1 MEKKAFFCTIRT
13 FLLSFFKDFKVPKIR
28 FKEFTDVYV
37 SKKLS
42 ELVEVVSG
50 GTPDTSNK
58 FFWNGDINW
67 FTPTEVGL
75 KKYVKKSNRKITSI
89 GLEKS
94 SARLIPPNSI
104 LMTSRASIGLA
115 SINLEKCSTN
125 QGFQSL
131 IISKKINLNYLF
143 YLIHTVKFQNTLI
156 MKSTKSTFQ
165 EISNKEVKNTIITI
179 PNSIDEQIKVGL
191 VLDYIDKKINLI
203 NSRIKVLKKYKEGL
217 IMTLIKN
224 GNNEGYLSE
233 HVVVE
238 EKTRLPSS
246 FGKPCGSYPFF
257 INNDEKIEK
266 YCDSYI
272 FDGTYLILNTGGCA
286 SIKFYE
292 GKFSAMSDCLVLK
305 PKRNPTGLYFFL
317 KAEEKKINQL
327 GFQGTGLRH
336 LDQNWL
342 FRQMVCLPPISED
355 VLECLNDR
363 IDQKISTME
372 KKVKLCEKIKDFLLV
387 NMFI

>member
-1 MEKKAFFCTIRT
+1 MEENNKNNEP
-13 FLLSFFKDFKVPKIR
+13 LNKDFKVPKLR
-28 FKEFTDVYV
+28 FKKYSNIYNKSNIGTLFTIQNGLNKDKKSFGCGFPIVNYMDVNKNV
-37 SKKLS
+37 ILNKNQILGKVNVNNDELKIFNVKNSDVLITRTSETLDEIAFSSCVIDAKENLVFSGFLLKLS
-42 ELVEVVSG
+42 PIKHNLYS
-50 GTPDTSNK
+50 PYLAYLFRS
-58 FFWNGDINW
+58 
-67 FTPTEVGL
+67 P
-75 KKYVKKSNRKITSI
+75 KYRAKMMRYSTI
-89 GLEKS
+89 
-94 SARLIPPNSI
+94 
-104 LMTSRASIGLA
+104 TSRA
-115 SINLEKCSTN
+115 
-125 QGFQSL
+125 
-131 IISKKINLNYLF
+131 
-143 YLIHTVKFQNTLI
+143 
-156 MKSTKSTFQ
+156 
-165 EISNKEVKNTIITI
+165 
-179 PNSIDEQIKVGL
+179 
-191 VLDYIDKKINLI
+191 LI
-203 NSRIKVLKKYKEGL
+203 NSKNLSKITIQYPNLDEQKNIYLLMCLTEDKIKVLDRKILALKKYKEGL
-217 IMTLIKN
+217 IKTLIKN

-286 SIKFYE
+286 SIKFYK

-317 KAEEKKINQL
+317 KAEDKKINQL

-355 VLECLNDR
+355 ILECLNDR
-363 IDQKISTME
+363 IDQKISTIE
-372 KKVKLCEKIKDFLLV
+372 KKIKLCEKIKDFLLV

>member
-1 MEKKAFFCTIRT
+1 M
-13 FLLSFFKDFKVPKIR
+13 P
-28 FKEFTDVYV
+28 
-37 SKKLS
+37 
-42 ELVEVVSG
+42 G

-191 VLDYIDKKINLI
+191 VLDYIDNKINLI
-203 NSRIKVLKKYKEGL
+203 NSRIKV
-217 IMTLIKN
+217 
-224 GNNEGYLSE
+224 
-233 HVVVE
+233 
-238 EKTRLPSS
+238 P
-246 FGKPCGSYPFF
+246 
-257 INNDEKIEK
+257 
-266 YCDSYI
+266 
-272 FDGTYLILNTGGCA
+272 
-286 SIKFYE
+286 
-292 GKFSAMSDCLVLK
+292 
-305 PKRNPTGLYFFL
+305 
-317 KAEEKKINQL
+317 
-327 GFQGTGLRH
+327 
-336 LDQNWL
+336 
-342 FRQMVCLPPISED
+342 
-355 VLECLNDR
+355 
-363 IDQKISTME
+363 
-372 KKVKLCEKIKDFLLV
+372 
-387 NMFI
+387 